1 MSSTYDFNDT
11 NAWGAGGVPSPP
23 GDIIIPSNTIIRIK
37 TNTISDYRYGKLV
50 IPSSSKLE
58 FFDTDLTLHVE
69 VFDLRGLLSMNA
81 RCKITVDYVSG
92 SVQTFLWH
100 NVASW
105 TNSDAG
111 NAIPSENGDIKI
123 PQGRSITITTA
134 SLSNLYT
141 TKYNMLY
148 IPPYSELIIDGSVTN
163 TTIKVARTV
172 IRGSI
177 TTGDATNSLTVEG
190 GASNIFLPVY
200 LDATGKVQSSS
211 TNAASVMDAS
221 HNFTMTCVEAKA
233 NTLAAMVKYKLVN
246 NSPQFSY
253 RSEYKTA
260 FDNQLYNDIDS
271 QFIQKDNDYFFNAN
285 KPTINNTLSKV
296 FIQYIAENIF
306 SFVGQFDL
314 QNTGLISN
322 HESIHQDILN
332 SNLNEQVT
340 NAIINGLSET
350 SFTTNTIAET
360 IYEQLKNEVSSR
372 FNGHV
377 SGSEYNLPFKAGDDI
392 GLFIRLSSTIV
403 AVENSGLDK
412 MPANFIYDTYKNL
425 FDTNN
430 QTFLI
435 FDDVNK
441 TVKTTPTTWKIVINL
456 A

>member
-1 MSSTYDFNDT
+1 
-11 NAWGAGGVPSPP
+11 
-23 GDIIIPSNTIIRIK
+23 
-37 TNTISDYRYGKLV
+37 
-50 IPSSSKLE
+50 
-58 FFDTDLTLHVE
+58 
-69 VFDLRGLLSMNA
+69 
-81 RCKITVDYVSG
+81 
-92 SVQTFLWH
+92 
-100 NVASW
+100 
-105 TNSDAG
+105 
-111 NAIPSENGDIKI
+111 
-123 PQGRSITITTA
+123 
-134 SLSNLYT
+134 
-141 TKYNMLY
+141 
-148 IPPYSELIIDGSVTN
+148 
-163 TTIKVARTV
+163 
-172 IRGSI
+172 
-177 TTGDATNSLTVEG
+177 
-190 GASNIFLPVY
+190 
-200 LDATGKVQSSS
+200 
-211 TNAASVMDAS
+211 
-221 HNFTMTCVEAKA
+221 
-233 NTLAAMVKYKLVN
+233 MVKYKLVN

-340 NAIINGLSET
+340 NAIVNGLSET

-360 IYEQLKNEVSSR
+360 IYEQLKTEVSSR
-372 FNGHV
+372 FDNHV
-377 SGSEYNLPFKAGDDI
+377 SGNEYNLPFKAGDDI

-403 AVENSGLDK
+403 AVENSGLDN
-412 MPANFIYDTYKNL
+412 MPSSFIYDTYKNL
-425 FDTNN
+425 FDTSN